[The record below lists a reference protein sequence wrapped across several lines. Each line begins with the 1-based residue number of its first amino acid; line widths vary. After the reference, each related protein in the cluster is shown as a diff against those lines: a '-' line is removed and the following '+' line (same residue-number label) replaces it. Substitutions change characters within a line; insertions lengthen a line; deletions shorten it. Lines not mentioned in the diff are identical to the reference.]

1 LLTGQALT
9 ATCSVPPGATP
20 ADTTT
25 LIAVLAGALAMMLSN
40 ASQAATTLTLTV
52 GFAAGPSLHKTTR
65 LPALVTDAPAIHTAV
80 TPLLAALLR
89 ARRSRPA
96 ALHLAVTRSRDAVY
110 QPPLPAPPSAHDPTT
125 RLQTVLADLQARFGP
140 DIIQLGAT
148 RVPPSPLPHAAGER
162 HGFAPVLQVTHA
174 LHASTHP

>member
-1 LLTGQALT
+1 MA
-9 ATCSVPPGATP
+9 A
-20 ADTTT
+20 
-25 LIAVLAGALAMMLSN
+25 LAGDLAVSLG
-40 ASQAATTLTLTV
+40 AAGRTATTLTLTV
-52 GFAAGPSLHKTTR
+52 RFAAGPSLHKTTR

-96 ALHLAVTRSRDAVY
+96 ALHLAVTRSCDAVY